1 MQAAEAG
8 AAPGVGAAHAVV
20 LDADLE
26 RVAALDAEADVGK
39 RKGLAVQAAA
49 LMQEETPALIPYWQR
64 ELRIVREG
72 VVGVAPGPNVV
83 WDPAP
88 VGVTTI

>member
-1 MQAAEAG
+1 
-8 AAPGVGAAHAVV
+8 
-20 LDADLE
+20 
-26 RVAALDAEADVGK
+26 
-39 RKGLAVQAAA
+39 
-49 LMQEETPALIPYWQR
+49 MQEETPALIPYWQR